1 MSTATTNT
9 TSTSAASKSKSVG
22 KVAEQSTAAHTSA
35 ADIVAKI
42 TGKRMYRMSTG
53 EMVELPA
60 DMSAEQAA
68 QLEAEG
74 NAAKKKLGKGP
85 GPKPI
90 PNVKE
95 KAKVKDKKGGKD
107 KKAGKKGAKGAK
119 GKGAKGK
126 GGGKEKKAGVIKG
139 KVGAWLMAKGAPAI
153 AKGKTKLEQLK
164 KNEQTHD
171 DAATKLTQT
180 LTAVVPPVVEGQSN
194 SNSSQVTAVDA
205 KPAPQPSEAEAKQK
219 LNDAISDNI
228 PKNIEDVDNFKSSN
242 KAGQMSAAAAISIT
256 KDKNEVATT
265 FGDMKQQPPPTPSD
279 VKPEPLPPEEIAPV
293 TGKMNLGTDTI
304 SPLQKEHT
312 DVSNMTKEADSKLK
326 EEGVTQEQLDMVD
339 SGDLAEANKEKKG
352 MEKKAKTE
360 PQAINKFAQQEN
372 KKVDAALQQEEAKER
387 DAIKNQRKQ
396 KLNATKQKQQGTK
409 TDIEKKREEV
419 ANKINGIYK
428 RAQEKVTT
436 KLADLETN
444 AMKRFDDGNA
454 KATKEFENTVK
465 RELDAFKDD
474 RYSGFWGWA
483 RKAKDWLLGME
494 DLPRVKAIFENNRT
508 IFVNTINGL
517 VDTITQDNKKVIQE
531 CKDELT
537 AARTEIK
544 AFVDKLGPD
553 LKDAGKKAQDE
564 MNSQLDEL
572 DKTINKKEEELANKL
587 QDKQKAAIK
596 AIDEKIEKM
605 KEEMSGALSKLGKL
619 LLLAAKKF
627 FSWALE
633 KFGFSLAE
641 IDSIINKGAAVLKA
655 IFTQPIQFV
664 KNLMNAAITGFK
676 NFGKNFLKH
685 LKDALFEWLTGSL
698 EGLTL
703 PAVWDFKGIISIGL
717 QMIGI
722 SYQNIRKHMVT
733 VMGENVVGG
742 LEKTFTLV
750 KTLITDGPMAA
761 WEQLKEMAGEMR
773 DAFIDAVKDFIKTKI
788 IEQAIQWIV
797 SLFIPGAGIIKAIIG
812 IYDTIVFF
820 INKAKQIM
828 QMISNFLGSISE
840 IASGNIGA
848 AADAMENGLARGLS
862 LVINFLA
869 QLLHLNGITD
879 KIRGAIQKIRD
890 KVDVVLLKVAKWIA
904 EKAKKILAPVTAKI
918 DQAKEWG
925 QQKID
930 AAKQTVQ
937 DKVDGL
943 IAWWKKSKKI
953 KTASGESH
961 TISFAGQK
969 KAARI
974 MLASENPG
982 PITNKVSEAAELNKK
997 KEASDPTKI
1006 SQGLYDTALAQIP
1019 GIEDSLV
1026 RNADAAFTTTTTQTA
1041 GMEPQKNAQIEQGV
1055 SDKLDAIDKL
1065 IFPLR
1070 IDGELNLPVSRVT
1083 FAMTGNK
1090 SFQVTADPLTKLP
1103 GNTKGESSTA
1113 APDSI
1118 PGWNVAT
1125 KINAASYILDP
1136 GDPEKQASHS
1146 TSAQGK
1152 LKKPWQKV
1160 HLLSDKLNG
1169 PANSWNIVI
1178 AHRDVN
1184 TSMLGLETGM
1194 KGKKEDNYIMKF
1206 QIKVHYYD
1214 SDEPVTYK
1222 SENGDITIAKKSD
1235 YPEKMSGEWGY
1246 KKPGDADF
1254 KVEPINI
1261 PGYDAPEQNMVEN
1274 LNPVINRLKYNI
1286 DQYFIKVKDGSKKYK
1301 TWGPYYADHINKE
1314 LRARLGSRISEV
1326 ETYFKAAAKENGF

>member
-9 TSTSAASKSKSVG
+9 TTNSAASKTKTVG
-22 KVAEQSTAAHTSA
+22 KVAEQSTAAHVSA
-35 ADIVAKI
+35 ADVMAKF

-60 DMSAEQAA
+60 DMSAEDAA

-85 GPKPI
+85 GPKPV

-95 KAKVKDKKGGKD
+95 KAKVKDKKDGKE
-107 KKAGKKGAKGAK
+107 KKGGKKGAKGE
-119 GKGAKGK
+119 KGAKGK
-126 GGGKEKKAGVIKG
+126 GKGGGGKDGKGGAIKG
-139 KVGAWLMAKGAPAI
+139 KVGAWLMAKGAPVI
-153 AKGKTKLEQLK
+153 AKGKTKLQQLK

-171 DAATKLTQT
+171 DAGTKLKQT

-194 SNSSQVTAVDA
+194 SNSSQVQTVDS
-205 KPAPQPSEAEAKQK
+205 KPAPQPSEAQAKQK
-219 LNDAISDNI
+219 LNEAISDNI

-279 VKPEPLPPEEIAPV
+279 VKPEPLPPEEVAPP
-293 TGKMNLGTDTI
+293 TAKMNLGADTI
-304 SPLQKEHT
+304 APLQKEHT
-312 DVSNMTKEADSKLK
+312 DVSKFTKDADSKLK

-372 KKVDAALQQEEAKER
+372 KKVDTALQQEETKER
-387 DAIKNQRKQ
+387 DAIKNERKQ

-444 AMKRFDDGNA
+444 AMKRFDDGNE

-508 IFVNTINGL
+508 IFVNTVNAL

-544 AFVDKLGPD
+544 AFVDKLGPE
-553 LKDAGKKAQDE
+553 LKDAGNKAQEE

-572 DKTINKKEEELANKL
+572 DKTINKKEEELQNKL

-703 PAVWDFKGIISIGL
+703 PAVWDFKGIISVGL

-761 WEQLKEMAGEMR
+761 WDQLKTMAGEMR
-773 DAFIDAVKDFIKTKI
+773 DAFVDAVKDFIKTKI

-797 SLFIPGAGIIKAIIG
+797 SLFVPGAGIIKAIVG

-840 IASGNIGA
+840 IASGNVGA

-869 QLLHLNGITD
+869 QLLHLNGVTD
-879 KIRGAIQKIRD
+879 KIKAAIQKIRD
-890 KVDVVLLKVAKWIA
+890 KVDAVLLKVAKWIA
-904 EKAKKILAPVTAKI
+904 EKAKQLWGGVKSGAAAVANWFRIEKPVKLKNGEAHTLKMDPKSPDKRLQIHTSPQPFLVWVNANFTEIPGTRPAHPLLVQLQAAAQNIENMQTAYASATTDPEKN
-918 DQAKEWG
+918 
-925 QQKID
+925 
-930 AAKQTVQ
+930 
-937 DKVDGL
+937 
-943 IAWWKKSKKI
+943 
-953 KTASGESH
+953 TASDNI
-961 TISFAGQK
+961 T
-969 KAARI
+969 AAI
-974 MLASENPG
+974 N
-982 PITNKVSEAAELNKK
+982 
-997 KEASDPTKI
+997 
-1006 SQGLYDTALAQIP
+1006 ALATLLGTITP
-1019 GIEDSLV
+1019 
-1026 RNADAAFTTTTTQTA
+1026 
-1041 GMEPQKNAQIEQGV
+1041 
-1055 SDKLDAIDKL
+1055 
-1065 IFPLR
+1065 
-1070 IDGELNLPVSRVT
+1070 
-1083 FAMTGNK
+1083 
-1090 SFQVTADPLTKLP
+1090 
-1103 GNTKGESSTA
+1103 
-1113 APDSI
+1113 
-1118 PGWNVAT
+1118 NVAT
-1125 KINAASYILDP
+1125 NAAGVALAPPTIFTYGGVDSNGFGQWAKAEFLSTNAAARGNNNEAGNM
-1136 GDPEKQASHS
+1136 GDSDNVTGWDVVRRQVVIVPPFGGGLVRYE
-1146 TSAQGK
+1146 SAVAPWIETRHHFVRGHLMNGK
-1152 LKKPWQKV
+1152 LGGGAFPYNLTPITGTANNSHALSHFHQVERRLQNALMLVPSPTSPPKV
-1160 HLLSDKLNG
+1160 FNYEVHAIYGGHPARGRAALSDLVEEAKLAG
-1169 PANSWNIVI
+1169 KIQRSKL
-1178 AHRDVN
+1178 R
-1184 TSMLGLETGM
+1184 MLGTTPADVAERSAIETRLY
-1194 KGKKEDNYIMKF
+1194 N
-1206 QIKVHYYD
+1206 
-1214 SDEPVTYK
+1214 
-1222 SENGDITIAKKSD
+1222 
-1235 YPEKMSGEWGY
+1235 
-1246 KKPGDADF
+1246 
-1254 KVEPINI
+1254 
-1261 PGYDAPEQNMVEN
+1261 
-1274 LNPVINRLKYNI
+1274 INRVFAYAGFETERLSYEERNLPQGFLTEDVELQPVATPSAPPAPATPARWAPVGAPQAKQVNNTLPP
-1286 DQYFIKVKDGSKKYK
+1286 FI
-1301 TWGPYYADHINKE
+1301 INPAA
-1314 LRARLGSRISEV
+1314 RAALP
-1326 ETYFKAAAKENGF
+1326 